1 MSPLDE
7 FPDVAGF
14 THVHSS
20 LQRIAVA
27 AVVVIVD
34 DDVVVADDDDVVV
47 ADDADVVAA
56 AVIVVATLL
65 LNLCW
70 YDRRCQ
76 CCSHYSM
83 C

>member
-34 DDVVVADDDDVVV
+34 DDVVVADD
-47 ADDADVVAA
+47 ADVVAA

-65 LNLCW
+65 LNRCW